1 MRNDFVAKMLFV
13 VMLCA
18 TLLYSGCYSPLIHLQ
33 SVGLAK
39 DDTMQKKDSIHTGD
53 SMHSNDSI
61 QADKKA
67 QPLIFY
73 KECSRNGSAWLYEC
87 QSIGLESMQQAIYL
101 YYPNALLNNITMKFY
116 PQKTYIR
123 FEIDD
128 SSVMQDLLNNI

>member
-18 TLLYSGCYSPLIHLQ
+18 ALLYSGCYSPLIHLQ

-39 DDTMQKKDSIHTGD
+39 DDTMQKKDSIHIK
-53 SMHSNDSI
+53 DSI
-61 QADKKA
+61 YADKKA

>member
-39 DDTMQKKDSIHTGD
+39 DDTMQKKDSIRIK
-53 SMHSNDSI
+53 DSI
-61 QADKKA
+61 YADKKA

-128 SSVMQDLLNNI
+128 SSVMQDIR

>member
-1 MRNDFVAKMLFV
+1 MRNDFVAKMLFMI
-13 VMLCA
+13 MLCA

-39 DDTMQKKDSIHTGD
+39 DDTMQKKDSIRI
-53 SMHSNDSI
+53 NDSI

-128 SSVMQDLLNNI
+128 SSVMQDIR

>member
-1 MRNDFVAKMLFV
+1 MRNDFVAKMLFMI
-13 VMLCA
+13 MLCA

-39 DDTMQKKDSIHTGD
+39 DDTMQKKDSIRIK
-53 SMHSNDSI
+53 DSI
-61 QADKKA
+61 YADKKA

-128 SSVMQDLLNNI
+128 SSVMQDIR

>member
-1 MRNDFVAKMLFV
+1 MRNDFVAKMLFMI
-13 VMLCA
+13 MLCA

-39 DDTMQKKDSIHTGD
+39 DDTMQKKDS
-53 SMHSNDSI
+53 MRSNDSI
-61 QADKKA
+61 YADKKA

>member
-18 TLLYSGCYSPLIHLQ
+18 ALLYSGCYSPLIHLQ

-39 DDTMQKKDSIHTGD
+39 DDTMQKKDSIRI
-53 SMHSNDSI
+53 NDSI

-128 SSVMQDLLNNI
+128 SSVMQDIR

>member
-1 MRNDFVAKMLFV
+1 MRNDFVAKMLFMI
-13 VMLCA
+13 MLCA
-18 TLLYSGCYSPLIHLQ
+18 ALLYSGCYSPLIHLQ

-39 DDTMQKKDSIHTGD
+39 DDTMQKKDSIRIK
-53 SMHSNDSI
+53 DSI
-61 QADKKA
+61 YADKKA

-116 PQKTYIR
+116 LQKTYIR

-128 SSVMQDLLNNI
+128 SSVMQDIR

>member
-18 TLLYSGCYSPLIHLQ
+18 ALLYSGCYSPLIHLQ

-39 DDTMQKKDSIHTGD
+39 DDTMQKKDSIRIK
-53 SMHSNDSI
+53 DSI
-61 QADKKA
+61 YADKKA

-128 SSVMQDLLNNI
+128 SSVMQDIR

>member
-18 TLLYSGCYSPLIHLQ
+18 ALLYSGCYSPLIHLQ

-39 DDTMQKKDSIHTGD
+39 DDTMQKKDS
-53 SMHSNDSI
+53 MRSNDSI
-61 QADKKA
+61 YADKKA

-128 SSVMQDLLNNI
+128 SSVMQDIR

>member
-1 MRNDFVAKMLFV
+1 MQNNFSKKIIYVS
-13 VMLCA
+13 MLCIA
-18 TLLYSGCYSPLIHLQ
+18 LLYSGCYSPLISLQ

-39 DDTMQKKDSIHTGD
+39 DDVTQTKDSIH
-53 SMHSNDSI
+53 
-61 QADKKA
+61 ADNGKKNK
-67 QPLIFY
+67 PLVFY

-101 YYPNALLNNITMKFY
+101 YYPNALLNNITMRFY

-128 SSVMQDLLNNI
+128 SNVMQDIR

>member
-1 MRNDFVAKMLFV
+1 
-13 VMLCA
+13 MLCA
-18 TLLYSGCYSPLIHLQ
+18 ALLYSGCYSPLIHLQ

-39 DDTMQKKDSIHTGD
+39 DDTMQKKDSIRIK
-53 SMHSNDSI
+53 DSI
-61 QADKKA
+61 YADKKA

-128 SSVMQDLLNNI
+128 SSVMQDIR

>member
-1 MRNDFVAKMLFV
+1 MRNDFVAKMLFMI
-13 VMLCA
+13 MLCA
-18 TLLYSGCYSPLIHLQ
+18 ALLYSGCYSPLIHLQ

-39 DDTMQKKDSIHTGD
+39 DDTMQKKDSIRIK
-53 SMHSNDSI
+53 DSI
-61 QADKKA
+61 YADKKA

-128 SSVMQDLLNNI
+128 SSVMQDIR

>member
-18 TLLYSGCYSPLIHLQ
+18 ALLYSGCYSPLIHLQ
-33 SVGLAK
+33 SIGLAK
-39 DDTMQKKDSIHTGD
+39 DDTMQKKDSIRIK
-53 SMHSNDSI
+53 DSI
-61 QADKKA
+61 YADKKA

>member
-18 TLLYSGCYSPLIHLQ
+18 ALLYSGCYSPLTHLQ

-39 DDTMQKKDSIHTGD
+39 DDTMQKKDSIRIK
-53 SMHSNDSI
+53 DSI
-61 QADKKA
+61 YADKKA

-116 PQKTYIR
+116 PQKPYIR

-128 SSVMQDLLNNI
+128 SSVMQDIR